1 MSSTYARTDAA
12 DRNPRTPLEGPAD
25 PDRTA
30 NEPAPHSPG
39 TAPHRKLKADLVIIG
54 AGSAGLSAAAGAAML
69 GLDVVLY
76 EKGEMGGDCLNYG
89 CVPSK
94 ALLYAA
100 KTAQTVRDAG
110 DYGVGADAPVI
121 DWSGVRAHVRRA
133 IDTIAPIDSQE
144 RFEGLGV
151 TVIREH
157 ARFADPK
164 TIVSA
169 TTHTRARR
177 ILIATGSRA
186 VVPPIDGLADAPY
199 LTNET
204 VFDVPER
211 PEHLLIL
218 GGGPI
223 GLEMAQA
230 FNRLG
235 TKVTVVEKE
244 RVLGTADAN
253 HAEIAANTLRGEGVT
268 LLEGHSA
275 ERAETT
281 EAGIRL
287 TALSA
292 EGETKIEGS
301 HLLVALGRRAVL
313 DGLDLD
319 KGDVAHDRAGID
331 VADTLRSTSNSRVW
345 ALGDAA
351 GMGQFTHLAGWHAS
365 VFVRRAF
372 FKSPFSKAS
381 SLPLPAVTYTSPEVA
396 QIGLTEAAA
405 REAHGEDVSV
415 STFAFEENDRAIAE
429 NRMKGEA
436 KLVIRKGK
444 LIGASIVGE
453 GAGEII
459 QMIAL
464 AMSNGLKVKDLTN
477 FISPYPTRTEVV
489 KRAASA
495 HFAPTVFGKGAK
507 RLVGLLQRIP

>member
-1 MSSTYARTDAA
+1 MTDTSHAFTGPAPDAPAPASTDAA
-12 DRNPRTPLEGPAD
+12 SHAAAARE
-25 PDRTA
+25 
-30 NEPAPHSPG
+30 
-39 TAPHRKLKADLVIIG
+39 LKADLVVIG

-69 GLDVVLY
+69 GLNVVLY

-94 ALLYAA
+94 ALLSAA
-100 KTAQTVRDAG
+100 KVAQSAREAAR
-110 DYGVGADAPVI
+110 YGVGVAEPEI
-121 DWSGVRAHVRRA
+121 DWPAVQRHVKGA
-133 IDTIAPIDSQE
+133 IATIAPVDSQE

-169 TTHTRARR
+169 TTRTRARR
-177 ILIATGSRA
+177 ILITTGSRA
-186 VVPPIDGLADAPY
+186 FVPPIPGLDTVDY

-204 VFDVPER
+204 VFDIPER
-211 PEHLLIL
+211 PEHLIIL

-223 GLEMAQA
+223 GMEMAQA

-235 TKVTVVEKE
+235 SKVSVVEMG
-244 RVLGTADAN
+244 RVLSVADEA
-253 HAEIAANTLRGEGVT
+253 HAQIAADTLREEGVT
-268 LLEGHSA
+268 LLEGHKA
-275 ERAETT
+275 ARVERTETGLRLIAETDT
-281 EAGIRL
+281 
-287 TALSA
+287 
-292 EGETKIEGS
+292 GEQAIEGS
-301 HLLVALGRRAVL
+301 HLLVALGRRPVL
-313 DGLDLD
+313 DGLDLEA
-319 KGDVAHDRAGID
+319 GNVAFDGTG
-331 VADTLRSTSNSRVW
+331 VSVKDTLRSTSNSRVW

-405 REAHGEDVSV
+405 RAAHGDAVSV
-415 STFAFEENDRAIAE
+415 SHFEFAENDRAIAE
-429 NRMKGEA
+429 GHTKGEA
-436 KLVIRKGK
+436 KLVIKGGK

-453 GAGEII
+453 GAGDII
-459 QMIAL
+459 QMVAL

-495 HFAPTVFGKGAK
+495 HFAPTVFGPGAR